1 MRKTVILLLSLLAT
15 VSCKVSDLSDLDDT
29 TNDRMTRFCAQIFS
43 KNVERYLKSF
53 YEAYYIARFI
63 EADPEVKVSEE
74 YDMVRTELRS
84 GNGYYVYKY
93 NEFAFA
99 EAGFFSPKGGCDMNL
114 SYNEDVT
121 VRLVAKDCWEMQ
133 TEEGNI
139 WFEVRLLEEG
149 AEGMHLSVSAS
160 GTCTENSPYSAS
172 YAMEDMDVKFDHQ
185 KKMLILSSSYTG
197 VMTVEFFRQ
206 SVLLK
211 TCRMTYSGHAYPSYE
226 ITDHAK

>member
-43 KNVERYLKSF
+43 KNVERYLKTF

-149 AEGMHLSVSAS
+149 EEGMHLSVSAS

-185 KKMLILSSSYTG
+185 KKMLIVSTSYTG
-197 VMTVEFFRQ
+197 LMTVEFFRQ
-206 SVLLK
+206 SELLR

>member
-1 MRKTVILLLSLLAT
+1 MRKTVILLLSFLAA

-43 KNVERYLKSF
+43 KNVERYLKTF

-63 EADPEVKVSEE
+63 EADPEVKVSAE

-149 AEGMHLSVSAS
+149 EEGMHLSVSAS

-185 KKMLILSSSYTG
+185 KKMLIVSSSYTG

-206 SVLLK
+206 SELLR

>member
-43 KNVERYLKSF
+43 KNVERYLKTF

-63 EADPEVKVSEE
+63 EADPEVKVSAE

-206 SVLLK
+206 SVLLQ
-211 TCRMTYSGHAYPSYE
+211 TCRMTYSGHAYPRYE
-226 ITDHAK
+226 ITDHEK